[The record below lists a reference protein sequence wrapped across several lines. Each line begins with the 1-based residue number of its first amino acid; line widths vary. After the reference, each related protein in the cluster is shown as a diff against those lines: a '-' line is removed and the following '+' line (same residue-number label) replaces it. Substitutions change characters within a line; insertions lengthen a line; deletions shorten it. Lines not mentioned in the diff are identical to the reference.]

1 MLKGDLVDLSNSSN
15 INSLKHIFGVA
26 EGKDVSFDCVDN
38 TLSQPNVPEPKL
50 IFKKN
55 DEMIPSAM
63 SSSSLKLFKLTNSD
77 DGVYHCEIENSVGIK
92 PSNSINLKVI
102 CKFLKLKYHL
112 EQRIIYIRNIS
123 RGFCYE
129 YFCIM
134 YFISTIKIL
143 LENQKLMSLQG
154 RMVRLVQV

>member
-102 CKFLKLKYHL
+102 CKFLKLEYHL
-112 EQRIIYIRNIS
+112 EQRIIYIP
-123 RGFCYE
+123 
-129 YFCIM
+129 
-134 YFISTIKIL
+134 
-143 LENQKLMSLQG
+143 
-154 RMVRLVQV
+154 